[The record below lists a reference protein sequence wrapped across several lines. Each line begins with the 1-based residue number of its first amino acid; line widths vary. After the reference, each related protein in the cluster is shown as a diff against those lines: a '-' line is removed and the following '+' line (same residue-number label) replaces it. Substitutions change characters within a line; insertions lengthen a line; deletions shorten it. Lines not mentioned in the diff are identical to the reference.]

1 MPLVVASAL
10 SLAPGSS
17 HLVQQYLL
25 SLELESPPPCS
36 CCTLSASVLAL
47 ALGMTSK
54 TAEAK
59 RSRRLGKARLS
70 SWAADAP
77 NRKTQV
83 DAANRKSQMPAF
95 VVEEPEEIDE

>member
-1 MPLVVASAL
+1 M
-10 SLAPGSS
+10 
-17 HLVQQYLL
+17 
-25 SLELESPPPCS
+25 
-36 CCTLSASVLAL
+36 LAL

-54 TAEAK
+54 LQRPNAVA
-59 RSRRLGKARLS
+59 RLGKARLS